1 MALSINFV
9 PETVCRISVMRGTSA
24 LYRES
29 AILIQSVK
37 AQERAH

>member
-9 PETVCRISVMRGTSA
+9 PEPVCRISVMRGTSA